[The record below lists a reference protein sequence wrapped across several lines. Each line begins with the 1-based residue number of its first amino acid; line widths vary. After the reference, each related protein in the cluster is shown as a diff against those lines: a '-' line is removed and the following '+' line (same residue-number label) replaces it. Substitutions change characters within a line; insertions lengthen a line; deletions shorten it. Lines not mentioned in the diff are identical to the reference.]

1 MPDEGR
7 HPSKLYSIRLRISWI
22 KVLPTVFGDGH
33 LVHGKTWTLQLFTR
47 RVVAPQKSASSL
59 KVLSVAPDITP
70 ILWYSPTRFS
80 KKLVFPS
87 REMFSMKS
95 KGFSA
100 R

>member
-1 MPDEGR
+1 MCKN
-7 HPSKLYSIRLRISWI
+7 SKIYSRVGLLKWAVKS
-22 KVLPTVFGDGH
+22 PECEHTG
-33 LVHGKTWTLQLFTR
+33 LVVTSRTSQQSEYRAVHQM
-47 RVVAPQKSASSL
+47 ASANQKSASSL
-59 KVLSVAPDITP
+59 NVLSVAPDITP
-70 ILWYSPTRFS
+70 IRWYSPTLFS

>member
-1 MPDEGR
+1 MPC
-7 HPSKLYSIRLRISWI
+7 SSLLR
-22 KVLPTVFGDGH
+22 
-33 LVHGKTWTLQLFTR
+33 TR
-47 RVVAPQKSASSL
+47 RMKVQCHGSTCPRLSQKSASSL
-59 KVLSVAPDITP
+59 NVLSVVPDITP

-95 KGFSA
+95 KGFST

>member
-1 MPDEGR
+1 MAG
-7 HPSKLYSIRLRISWI
+7 
-22 KVLPTVFGDGH
+22 
-33 LVHGKTWTLQLFTR
+33 TLQH
-47 RVVAPQKSASSL
+47 QKSASNL
-59 KVLSVAPDITP
+59 KVLSVGAAITP

-95 KGFSA
+95 KGFST

>member
-1 MPDEGR
+1 M
-7 HPSKLYSIRLRISWI
+7 LCSIRLRISRI
-22 KVLPTVFGDGH
+22 KVSPTVFGDGDLL
-33 LVHGKTWTLQLFTR
+33 LVYGKTQTLQLFTR
-47 RVVAPQKSASSL
+47 RVMAPQKSASSL
-59 KVLSVAPDITP
+59 NVLSVAPDITP